1 MIEGQDTSIIKNKME
16 ELKINNSLEKE
27 PVIPS
32 INNISEVSK
41 DDFIFGY
48 SIIII
53 LCHKY

>member
-1 MIEGQDTSIIKNKME
+1 LIEGQDTSIIKNKME